1 MGDMDFLTE
10 IRTTEQQAAAMID
23 QAREQAQLRQEQ
35 ARAEAAL
42 IISKGREEAT
52 RQQHIQ
58 LTAAE
63 DEAILIKLESIKQA
77 KADAQALVDQCAN
90 RLDNAVLAV
99 AERIVNS
106 DAHR

>member
-35 ARAEAAL
+35 ARSEAAL

-63 DEAILIKLESIKQA
+63 DEAIQIKHASIKQA
-77 KADAQALVDQCAN
+77 QADAQALMDQCAN
-90 RLDNAVLAV
+90 RLEKAVLAV

>member
-10 IRTTEQQAAAMID
+10 IRTTEQQAADMID

-35 ARAEAAL
+35 ARAEVAL

-52 RQQHIQ
+52 RQQHLQ

-63 DEAILIKLESIKQA
+63 DEAIQVKLAARQQA
-77 KADAQALVDQCAN
+77 QSDAQALLDQCAD
-90 RLDNAVLAV
+90 RLEKAVLAV
-99 AERIVNS
+99 AERVVNI
-106 DAHR
+106 DAHC